1 MKKILLALTLLI
13 PVISQAQEF
22 TFNSYVD
29 QEVSCFGNNDG
40 TIQSEAS
47 PVGKYMYSI
56 SRGTTFKDS
65 NNSGTFYKLE
75 PGTYK
80 SCASN
85 GKVRKCVSL
94 KVTQPKKLEINFV
107 VNRYPTP
114 SYNNGS
120 LRVDLK
126 GGTTDIQPYLVTWKN
141 SSCKIMNNEDQMYS
155 VELDTLPADSYMIT
169 IEDDRGCFL
178 TRSYDLLMKK

>member
-1 MKKILLALTLLI
+1 MRKILLALALLI
-13 PVISQAQEF
+13 PVLSQAQEF

-47 PVGKYMYSI
+47 PVGNYMYSI

-80 SCASN
+80 SCGSN
-85 GKVRKCVSL
+85 GKIKKCVTL
-94 KVTQPKKLEINFV
+94 KVTQPKKLDINFI
-107 VNRYPTP
+107 VNKYPTIND
-114 SYNNGS
+114 NNGI
-120 LRVDLK
+120 LAVELK
-126 GGTTDIQPYLVTWKN
+126 GGTTEIQPYLVTWKN
-141 SSCKIMNNEDQMYS
+141 SSCKIMNSEDQMYPI
-155 VELDTLPADSYMIT
+155 EMDKLPADSYIVT

-178 TRSYDLLMKK
+178 TRSYDLLLKK